1 MKIHKLVI
9 PTPFYI
15 GPINIYLIDDD
26 PLTLIDTGPK
36 TDEALAAL
44 RQQIFATGHRVDD
57 IKRIVLTHTH
67 EDHCGLTGQLQNI
80 SGARVYVHEWESNRL
95 SKTVEYDPYKRI
107 FKKGGVPVEVI
118 KQFEAGFKKMTELQD
133 AVEDFETYRDG
144 DEFVFAHGSLRAVH
158 TPGHTT
164 GSTCFWRE
172 SNRVVIAGDT
182 VLKKITPNP
191 VLFPDPI
198 DSSRRFQSLGEY
210 LVSCARIK
218 DLSPTL
224 IHTAHGDD
232 VTDYLEHFN
241 RTVKLA
247 NERQSKMLG
256 MIPQSGT
263 TAWDMSRAFF
273 PKAEGVH
280 TFLAFSETSA
290 HLDFAAAE
298 GRAKME
304 TREGTEIFLPA

>member
-15 GPINIYLIDDD
+15 GPINIYLVEDD

-36 TDEALAAL
+36 TDEAIVAL
-44 RQQIFATGHRVDD
+44 KDQLLSIGHRIND
-57 IKRIVLTHTH
+57 IQRILLTHTH
-67 EDHCGLTGQLQNI
+67 EDHCGQTARIQEAC
-80 SGARVYVHEWESNRL
+80 GARVHVHEWESDRL
-95 SKTVEYDPYKRI
+95 SKTVDYDHYKRI
-107 FKKGGVPVEVI
+107 FKKGGVPAPVI
-118 KQFEAGFKKMTELQD
+118 EQFEAGFNRITALQD
-133 AVEDFETYRDG
+133 AVTNFETYRDG
-144 DEFVFAHGSLRAVH
+144 DEFNFGRGSLLAVH

-172 SNRVVIAGDT
+172 SNRLMIAGDT
-182 VLKKITPNP
+182 VLKKISPNP

-198 DSSRRFQSLGEY
+198 DTSRRFQSLGEY

-241 RTVKLA
+241 RTVKMS
-247 NERQSKMLG
+247 NERQMKIVG
-256 MIPQSGT
+256 MIPKSGT
-263 TAWDMSRAFF
+263 TTWEMSRAYF

-280 TFLAFSETSA
+280 VFLAFSETSA
-290 HLDFAAAE
+290 HLDFAVAE
-298 GRAKME
+298 GRAKLE
-304 TREGTEIFLPA
+304 VRDGQEFFLAA